1 MKSRETLDSVMWVYI
16 ISRRHNLALE
26 AGACGI
32 EGYTCGVVVKPKYR
46 TICIKTR
53 LKVLKKSTIQKPCHG
68 IKINTKYKM
77 LASKIRTYTVG

>member
-32 EGYTCGVVVKPKYR
+32 EGYTCGVIVKPKYR
-46 TICIKTR
+46 SGFY
-53 LKVLKKSTIQKPCHG
+53 KKRVKEGLRNVNKMDNNVNRPQKLEY
-68 IKINTKYKM
+68 I
-77 LASKIRTYTVG
+77 LSDV

>member
-32 EGYTCGVVVKPKYR
+32 EGYTCSVVVPKY
-46 TICIKTR
+46 IPR
-53 LKVLKKSTIQKPCHG
+53 LLKQDVEEPNSKG
-68 IKINTKYKM
+68 NTH
-77 LASKIRTYTVG
+77 

>member
-32 EGYTCGVVVKPKYR
+32 EGYTCGVIVKPKYR
-46 TICIKTR
+46 SG
-53 LKVLKKSTIQKPCHG
+53 VYKKKE
-68 IKINTKYKM
+68 
-77 LASKIRTYTVG
+77 LRRD

>member
-32 EGYTCGVVVKPKYR
+32 EGYTCGVVVPKY
-46 TICIKTR
+46 IPR
-53 LKVLKKSTIQKPCHG
+53 L
-68 IKINTKYKM
+68 
-77 LASKIRTYTVG
+77 